1 MPQKK
6 SRVFQTG
13 MVNKKGVK
21 LNRAQRGK
29 QIASFR
35 KRQITR
41 AAYEIIAEKGYYN
54 FTMMDIAKQAGVS
67 SGLIH
72 HYFKDKENM
81 LVTLLR
87 EMQQNVRSSLERA
100 LEKEDDPKEKLGI
113 FIDQGFNL
121 VENEREYIYVT
132 FDFLTQIKF
141 NERMQRILSKLYRGY
156 RETLSQILR
165 EGKEQGIFK
174 DVDEHYIATIFTSIM
189 LGFEQ
194 QYIVDNTA
202 FFYRE
207 YTTRVK
213 KFILDMVLIEK

>member
-6 SRVFQTG
+6 SMVFQTR
-13 MVNKKGVK
+13 MVTKRNNK

-29 QIASFR
+29 QIASYR

-54 FTMMDIAKQAGVS
+54 FTMMDIAKRAGVS

-87 EMQQNVRSSLERA
+87 EMQNNVRLSLERA
-100 LEKEDDPKEKLGI
+100 LEREADPKEKLGI
-113 FIDQGFNL
+113 FVDQGFNL

-156 RETLSQILR
+156 RESLTLILR
-165 EGKEQGIFK
+165 EGKEKGIFR
-174 DVDEHYIATIFTSIM
+174 DVDEHYLSTIFSSIL
-189 LGFEQ
+189 LGLEQ

-207 YTTRVK
+207 YAARVK
-213 KFILDMVLIEK
+213 KFIFDMVLIEK

>member
-6 SRVFQTG
+6 SRVLQTG
-13 MVNKKGVK
+13 MVAKPGSK
-21 LNRAQRGK
+21 LNRTQRGK
-29 QIASFR
+29 QIASYR
-35 KRQITR
+35 RRQITR
-41 AAYEIIAEKGYYN
+41 AAYEIIGEKGYYN
-54 FTMMDIAKQAGVS
+54 FTMMDIAKRAGVS

-100 LEKEDDPKEKLGI
+100 LEREADPEEKLGI

-156 RETLSQILR
+156 RETLSQILH

-207 YTTRVK
+207 YTARVK
-213 KFILDMVLIEK
+213 KFIVDMVLIEK